1 LPNDA
6 RFCDRDRVLTLL
18 ANATSGE
25 VNPVSGV
32 LLALAIILVVSKVGG
47 DLAMRVGQP
56 AVLGELGAGILLGN
70 LGLVGFH
77 GLESIRH
84 DPYVML
90 LAEIGVVLL
99 LFEVGLAS
107 TVREMAKVGGS
118 ATIVAV
124 LGVVTPLGLGWGVS
138 ALLLPHLSVYAHVF
152 VGSALTATSVGITAR
167 VLRDLKRS
175 DSAEGRIILGAAVID
190 DVLGLV
196 VLATVG
202 GIIGAANSGTA
213 VSPLAIALIVGKA
226 AGFLV
231 TAVVLGGFLS
241 PKIFKAAFRLRGSG
255 VLIVSGL
262 VICFLFSYAASWA
275 GLAPIV
281 GAFAAGLVL
290 EPVHYQSLGGRDDDF
305 QLEDL
310 LAPVTSFL
318 VPVFFV
324 LMGLR
329 VDLAGFANP
338 RVLVLALALTL
349 AAIVGKQACALGV
362 GRGIDRLSIGLG
374 MIPRGEV
381 GLIFANLGLGI
392 KIAGNPILDETT
404 FSAIVIMVILTT
416 MVTPPALRWSL
427 SRNTRRERAHR
438 FAQPINP

>member
-1 LPNDA
+1 ME
-6 RFCDRDRVLTLL
+6 T
-18 ANATSGE
+18 
-25 VNPVSGV
+25 NPVGAV
-32 LLALAIILVVSKVGG
+32 LLALAIILVASKVGG
-47 DLAMRVGQP
+47 DLAMRAGQP
-56 AVLGELGAGILLGN
+56 AVLGELGAGMLLGN

-84 DPYVML
+84 NEYITL
-90 LAEIGVVLL
+90 LAELGVVLL

-107 TVREMAKVGGS
+107 TVREMAKVGVS
-118 ATIVAV
+118 ATIVAI
-124 LGVVTPLGLGWGVS
+124 LGVVAPMLLGWGVS
-138 ALLLPHLSVYAHVF
+138 AVLLPDSSVYAHVF
-152 VGSALTATSVGITAR
+152 IGSALTATSVGITAR

-196 VLATVG
+196 VLAAVG
-202 GIIGAANSGTA
+202 GIINAANSGGS
-213 VSPLAIALIVGKA
+213 VSVFDIGLIVGKA
-226 AGFLV
+226 AGFLI
-231 TAVVLGGFLS
+231 TAVLLGGFLS
-241 PKIFKAAFRLRGSG
+241 PRLFRAAFRLRGTG
-255 VLIVSGL
+255 LLIVSGL
-262 VICFLFSYAASWA
+262 VICFLFSYAASQS

-290 EPVHYQSLGGRDDDF
+290 EPVHYQDLGGNQGDF

-329 VDLAGFANP
+329 VDLSGFGHLNI
-338 RVLVLALALTL
+338 LALAGALTL
-349 AAIVGKQACALGV
+349 VAIIGKQACALGV
-362 GRGIDRLSIGLG
+362 GKGIDRVSIGIG

-381 GLIFANLGLGI
+381 GLIFANMGLGI
-392 KIAGNPILDETT
+392 RIAGKPILNEST

-416 MVTPPALRWSL
+416 IVTPPALRWSL
-427 SRNTRRERAHR
+427 SRNARQQRRLR
-438 FAQPINP
+438 FEPQP